1 MPVPV
6 VLCQLQATSMIM
18 APGSLKS
25 ESRFHEE
32 AGPGASVLRRQLRG
46 LTVTEAGTADG
57 TGSPTQ

>member
-1 MPVPV
+1 
-6 VLCQLQATSMIM
+6 MIM